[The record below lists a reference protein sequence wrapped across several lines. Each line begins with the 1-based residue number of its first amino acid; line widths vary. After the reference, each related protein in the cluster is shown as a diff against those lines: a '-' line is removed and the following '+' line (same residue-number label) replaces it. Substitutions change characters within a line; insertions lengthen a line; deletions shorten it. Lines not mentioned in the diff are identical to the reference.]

1 MSDLQPR
8 KRRRHRS
15 SPLRRVARSLGLDR
29 GPARVVVVLA
39 AVIVA
44 GVALAVALGLPS
56 GPRPSPAPSTAFV
69 PSPTLPVIPTL
80 DPSLPVI
87 ASGDVSLPPILT
99 PSPSASSSAEPGTGI
114 VARRIRIARLGINL
128 RIVEGDGVDA
138 PMNKAAHFP
147 GTGWPGGGI
156 NIYLYGHAQKG
167 MFLSLWDAKV
177 GDEVLLD
184 LVDGTTARYVVTQVK
199 PEIPWNALQY
209 TDPTPP
215 ERLSLQTSTSYT
227 ATAPRF
233 LVIAEPAP

>member
-1 MSDLQPR
+1 M
-8 KRRRHRS
+8 
-15 SPLRRVARSLGLDR
+15 RSLGLDR
-29 GPARVVVVLA
+29 RPLRVMVLLG
-39 AVIVA
+39 AVFVA
-44 GVALAVALGLPS
+44 GAALAVAAGLLAGSGTSPGTSPGPS
-56 GPRPSPAPSTAFV
+56 AALV
-69 PSPTLPVIPTL
+69 PTPGASLPVIPTL
-80 DPSLPVI
+80 DPSLPV
-87 ASGDVSLPPILT
+87 ASGEPSLPAIPT
-99 PSPSASSSAEPGTGI
+99 PSPTAGPSQSAGAGT
-114 VARRIRIARLGINL
+114 VARRIRIERLGINL

-138 PMNKAAHFP
+138 PLNRAAHYP

-156 NIYLYGHAQKG
+156 NIYLSGHAQKG

-199 PEIPWNALQY
+199 PEIPWNALEY

-215 ERLSLQTSTSYT
+215 ERLSIQTSTSYT